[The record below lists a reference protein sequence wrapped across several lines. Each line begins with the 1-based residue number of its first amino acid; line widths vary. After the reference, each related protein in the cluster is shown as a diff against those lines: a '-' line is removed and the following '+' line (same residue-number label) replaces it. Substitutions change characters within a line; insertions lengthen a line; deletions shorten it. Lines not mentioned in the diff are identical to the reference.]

1 MDKNASIY
9 MKILV
14 VPFIVLIHVLVIM
27 DVCTGF
33 SDSYTFNQADSDEK
47 LKRANSITMFNIDDT
62 NMEKSVEYFF
72 ASDAR

>member
-1 MDKNASIY
+1 MHT
-9 MKILV
+9 LV
-14 VPFIVLIHVLVIM
+14 VM
-27 DVCTGF
+27 NVCTGF
-33 SDSYTFNQADSDEK
+33 SGPYTFNQADSDEK

>member
-1 MDKNASIY
+1 MDI
-9 MKILV
+9 
-14 VPFIVLIHVLVIM
+14 
-27 DVCTGF
+27 CTGF